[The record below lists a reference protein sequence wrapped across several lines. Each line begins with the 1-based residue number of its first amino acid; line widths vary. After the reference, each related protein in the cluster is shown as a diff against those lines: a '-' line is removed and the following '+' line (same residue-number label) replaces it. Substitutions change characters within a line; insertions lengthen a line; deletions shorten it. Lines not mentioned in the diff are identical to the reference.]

1 MDDEIIKIIQNED
14 DVIIV
19 DQMNDSMKKE
29 VLLSEMKRVDELV
42 PFINKGILDTFNEDE
57 ILIVIRKNTYE
68 TQQDMIQSK
77 DKTYDYTFTL
87 RTDTGKIIGEMVYD
101 EEELEELRND
111 PNAYFMSDNFVTY
124 QDNTTQGEKQYFLV
138 EAEKSTFITHENLSD
153 ITRSFKVAVPSI
165 ETDHYIKECYN
176 MGEDKNIGT
185 LIVGYT
191 TE

>member
-1 MDDEIIKIIQNED
+1 MDDQIIKIIQNED

-19 DQMNDSMKKE
+19 DPMDDLMKKE

-101 EEELEELRND
+101 EEELEELHND
-111 PNAYFMSDNFVTY
+111 PNAYLC
-124 QDNTTQGEKQYFLV
+124 Q
-138 EAEKSTFITHENLSD
+138 ITL
-153 ITRSFKVAVPSI
+153 
-165 ETDHYIKECYN
+165 
-176 MGEDKNIGT
+176 
-185 LIVGYT
+185 
-191 TE
+191 